1 VSTPDRP
8 LRMESL
14 FDTGQEGPA
23 ARLAGLPAEVR
34 QLRRA
39 ILRAFL
45 TTGQAPHHDD
55 LPLGDRG
62 GREDAFRQ
70 LSDVDLVQLGA
81 DGHVVVAYP
90 FSSQPTGHTVQLDD
104 GPEMNAMCAIDALG
118 IPLMTGH
125 DAVIASADPS
135 DGQPIRIER
144 RGGAWQWTP
153 TDTAV
158 LLAQSSGHGPAA
170 DCLCPAITF
179 HTSHRRA
186 EDQLRGRPELT
197 GVVLDQAHAVEVAR
211 ESFGALLTPN
221 TDEGAATAPS
231 SEGGLR

>member
-1 VSTPDRP
+1 
-8 LRMESL
+8 MESL

-34 QLRRA
+34 QLHRA

-55 LPLGDRG
+55 LPLDDRG

-81 DGHVVVAYP
+81 EGARRGGLSVLEPADRPHRAARQRPRGECDVRDRCV
-90 FSSQPTGHTVQLDD
+90 
-104 GPEMNAMCAIDALG
+104 G
-118 IPLMTGH
+118 IPLMTGR
-125 DAVIASADPS
+125 DAVIVSSDPS

-144 RGGAWQWTP
+144 RGGEWQWTP
-153 TDTAV
+153 TDTTV

-179 HTSHRRA
+179 HSSRRRA

-197 GVVLDQAHAVEVAR
+197 GVVLDQAYAVEVAR
-211 ESFGALLTPN
+211 ESFGATHGRWKSCSTP
-221 TDEGAATAPS
+221 
-231 SEGGLR
+231 R